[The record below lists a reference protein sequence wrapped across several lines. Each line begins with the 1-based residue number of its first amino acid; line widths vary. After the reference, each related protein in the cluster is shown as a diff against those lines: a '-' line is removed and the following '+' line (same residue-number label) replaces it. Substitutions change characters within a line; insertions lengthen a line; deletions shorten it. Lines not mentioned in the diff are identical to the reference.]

1 MISNKKAFAEQL
13 LKLVLALS
21 LLRTDPE
28 NYLEWGLETRL
39 TGAVGILERRA
50 APLTDYPYAN
60 RKAVMPLIED
70 LARFDG
76 YNHQPFDVQ
85 AYLFTTHT
93 TTFNPDLGAS
103 ENQTA
108 SHGGGARTEPARNI
122 TESPI
127 GSVAGTDHHN
137 SVEDLFLNGDIF
149 TESGASI
156 MEQNLADLADYGEA
170 AAASLIY
177 QSLKEEPAEPT
188 ESPLFDIFK
197 CERPGSSCSE
207 AFGYLTA
214 PSPDDDEDDGLG
226 GLIEWD
232 EYMGRKETIDES
244 ALAVQKD
251 AETTQQN
258 STDPELDND
267 PIVIQRDPVTAELTQ
282 EVSYLWLFSLFGIK
296 LSSTVGVTY
305 GNVSVWSE

>member
-1 MISNKKAFAEQL
+1 MISNKKNYAEQL

-28 NYLEWGLETRL
+28 NYLEWGLESRL
-39 TGAVGILERRA
+39 AGTVGILERRA

-76 YNHQPFDVQ
+76 YNQPFDVQ
-85 AYLFTTHT
+85 AYLFTHT
-93 TTFNPDLGAS
+93 TTNPDLGAS

-108 SHGGGARTEPARNI
+108 SSGSNRPDAARNVSDSPILIGGGGGGMAELNT
-122 TESPI
+122 
-127 GSVAGTDHHN
+127 
-137 SVEDLFLNGDIF
+137 EDLFLNADIF
-149 TESGASI
+149 ANEGASI
-156 MEQNLADLADYGEA
+156 MEQNLADLNEFGEA
-170 AAASLIY
+170 AAAPLIY
-177 QSLKEEPAEPT
+177 QSLKEEPADPN

-226 GLIEWD
+226 GVIEWD

-244 ALAVQKD
+244 ALAVQK
-251 AETTQQN
+251 ESETTTQQN
-258 STDPELDND
+258 STDPEIDND
-267 PIVIQRDPVTAELTQ
+267 PIIIQRDPVTAELTQ
-282 EVSYLWLFSLFGIK
+282 EVSRLSLLPS
-296 LSSTVGVTY
+296 LSLSDLLTLI
-305 GNVSVWSE
+305 

>member
-1 MISNKKAFAEQL
+1 MISNKKAYAEQL

-28 NYLEWGLETRL
+28 NYLEWGLESRL
-39 TGAVGILERRA
+39 AGNVGILERRA

-76 YNHQPFDVQ
+76 YNQPFDVQ
-85 AYLFTTHT
+85 AYLFTHT
-93 TTFNPDLGAS
+93 TTFNPDLGAPD
-103 ENQTA
+103 NQTSTPA
-108 SHGGGARTEPARNI
+108 ARQDAARNVSD
-122 TESPI
+122 TPI
-127 GSVAGTDHHN
+127 GGMVELNT
-137 SVEDLFLNGDIF
+137 EDLFLNPDIF
-149 TESGASI
+149 VEGASI
-156 MEQNLADLADYGEA
+156 MEQNLADLNDFGEA
-170 AAASLIY
+170 AAATHLY
-177 QSLKEEPAEPT
+177 QSLKDEPADPNES
-188 ESPLFDIFK
+188 SPLFDIFK
-197 CERPGSSCSE
+197 CDRPGSSCSE

-226 GLIEWD
+226 GVIEWD

-244 ALAVQKD
+244 ALAVQKE

-258 STDPELDND
+258 STDPEIDND

-282 EVSYLWLFSLFGIK
+282 EVSQQQILSFS
-296 LSSTVGVTY
+296 
-305 GNVSVWSE
+305 SVVVCHLVKFPMIFLIWFDDGFIFSA

>member
-1 MISNKKAFAEQL
+1 MISNKKTYAEQL

-28 NYLEWGLETRL
+28 NYLEWGLESRL
-39 TGAVGILERRA
+39 SGTVGILERRA

-76 YNHQPFDVQ
+76 YNQPFDVQ
-85 AYLFTTHT
+85 AYLFTHT

-108 SHGGGARTEPARNI
+108 SQGARSETARNV
-122 TESPI
+122 TESS
-127 GSVAGTDHHN
+127 GSLAGTEHSTAD
-137 SVEDLFLNGDIF
+137 DLFLNVDIF
-149 TESGASI
+149 STEVASI

-170 AAASLIY
+170 AAASSFIY
-177 QSLKEEPAEPT
+177 QSLKDEPADPN

-197 CERPGSSCSE
+197 CERPDSSCSE

-232 EYMGRKETIDES
+232 EYMGRKEAIDES
-244 ALAVQKD
+244 VLAVQKD

-282 EVSYLWLFSLFGIK
+282 EVSVLIWLQ
-296 LSSTVGVTY
+296 VT
-305 GNVSVWSE
+305 NH